1 MAHSDVLKPGL
12 YVRNIHL
19 IQASRSAQGSCRTV
33 RTLLTIRDHRGLS
46 KMQEKEK
53 KQWLGRDGE
62 QKIDID
68 MSKSDKNKV
77 QHDELPLT
85 PPHLRLSTRHPSVGI

>member
-1 MAHSDVLKPGL
+1 
-12 YVRNIHL
+12 
-19 IQASRSAQGSCRTV
+19 
-33 RTLLTIRDHRGLS
+33 
-46 KMQEKEK
+46 MQEKEK